1 MKNAPG
7 KNDENFPNQQ
17 INNELIKQK
26 QIQFASGL
34 FQENITIHTLLES
47 LAQGVLI
54 IDKSLNILLINS
66 RAEQMFGYSSR
77 EIIGKP
83 HDTLVPYRFR
93 GNHKNLML
101 HYFEQPKIRPIGIGM
116 DLFGL
121 RKDGTEFP
129 VEISLSFVNTPNGLL
144 VMSLVSDITIRKQ
157 IEQALQERAD
167 ELARVNKDL
176 ESFSY
181 SVSHDLKA
189 PLNTLLGFSRLIQE
203 DYQNKLD
210 NTLNDYLQRIEHS
223 AIQMKNLIDD
233 ILNLSRISRI
243 EMTKHDTNLSRL
255 VFSIIEELKTSHP
268 ERNVQVII
276 ADDVSAKTDS
286 KLIHI
291 ALSNLI
297 GNAWKFTEK
306 TAGARIEFGSI
317 NQNGQ
322 IIYFIKDNGAGF
334 DMKRSQYLFTP
345 FRRLHTDQEFP
356 GTGIGLA
363 IVERVIERHGGKI
376 WAESE
381 IGNGATFFFTLSE
394 D

>member
-1 MKNAPG
+1 MKTG
-7 KNDENFPNQQ
+7 FG
-17 INNELIKQK
+17 NNEGKKESGQM
-26 QIQFASGL
+26 IQFASDL
-34 FQENITIHTLLES
+34 FQQNVTIHALLES
-47 LAQGVLI
+47 LAQGVI
-54 IDKSLNILLINS
+54 VIDNSLNILLINT

-77 EIIGKP
+77 EIVGKP

-101 HYFEQPKIRPIGIGM
+101 RYFNQPKIRPIGIGM

-129 VEISLSFVNTPNGLL
+129 VEISLSFVNTSNGLL

-189 PLNTLLGFSRLIQE
+189 PLNILLGFSRLIQE

-223 AIQMKNLIDD
+223 AAQMKSLIDD

-243 EMTKHDTNLSRL
+243 EMTKLSTNLSQIAL
-255 VFSIIEELKTSHP
+255 SIIEELKTAHP

-276 ADDVSAKTDS
+276 EDDVSAKADN
-286 KLIHI
+286 KLINI
-291 ALSNLI
+291 ALTNLI
-297 GNAWKFTEK
+297 GNAWKFTER
-306 TAGARIEFGSI
+306 TDGARIEFGSVI
-317 NQNGQ
+317 RNGQ
-322 IIYFIKDNGAGF
+322 RIYYIKDNGAGF
-334 DMKRSQYLFTP
+334 DMKRSQNLFIP
-345 FRRLHTDQEFP
+345 FRRLHSDQEFA

-363 IVERVIERHGGKI
+363 IVERVIERHGGII